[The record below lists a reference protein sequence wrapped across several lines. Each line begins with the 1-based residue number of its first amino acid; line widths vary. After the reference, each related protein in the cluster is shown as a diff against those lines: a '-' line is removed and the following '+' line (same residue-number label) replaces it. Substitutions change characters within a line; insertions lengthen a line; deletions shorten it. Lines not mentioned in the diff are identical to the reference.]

1 LFSDAQIVL
10 KSELIKISKPQ
21 KSHFFQGTLDEKRNV
36 CHDSL
41 RGKFTLACSV
51 WMCLKAGVVVVVVAV
66 VAGVQLL
73 LWK

>member
-1 LFSDAQIVL
+1 MCLEF
-10 KSELIKISKPQ
+10 
-21 KSHFFQGTLDEKRNV
+21 
-36 CHDSL
+36 L

-51 WMCLKAGVVVVVVAV
+51 WMCLKAGVVVVVVVAD

>member
-1 LFSDAQIVL
+1 M
-10 KSELIKISKPQ
+10 
-21 KSHFFQGTLDEKRNV
+21 EKNV
-36 CHDSL
+36 EGALSFL